1 MDIYGLNYTLGE
13 DVNGPLLA
21 AALAIEMISA
31 LMVNTFVLVAT
42 FFQCKS
48 LKLPSTILFT
58 SLIMMHY
65 VMALIYILSWLISA
79 AYGEWVFGS
88 TIQVKEATC
97 NFAGFLL
104 NYNMTF
110 INATLAAISV
120 DRWLFIVKPIFY
132 KQYMKA
138 KVAVVLVASTWIVSG
153 LLNVPPFLGMGK
165 YIFSPFGSCE
175 AKFENE
181 AGFSFLLLVV
191 LFIKSTIIIVT
202 SIWTCCFT
210 RRFIREH
217 AQLADESAYVSKN
230 RRIIGIF
237 GAMLIAYGVCYTPA
251 IIVIVISPFYDVP
264 APYIAA
270 SLVFLL
276 TVIIINPII
285 QSFFRPDVKKVIIK
299 LCSICR
305 KHQYSPEQPQP

>member
-1 MDIYGLNYTLGE
+1 MDIHGLNYTLGE

-21 AALAIEMISA
+21 AALAVEMIAA
-31 LMVNTFVLVAT
+31 LIVNTFVLVAT
-42 FFQCKS
+42 FSQCKS

-58 SLIMMHY
+58 SLIMIHY
-65 VMALIYILSWLISA
+65 VIALIYIPSWLISA
-79 AYGEWVFGS
+79 AYGEWIFGS

-97 NFAGFLL
+97 KFAGFIL
-104 NYNMTF
+104 NYTLQVKSF
-110 INATLAAISV
+110 TLAAISV

-138 KVAVVLVASTWIVSG
+138 KLAVVLAVIIWIGSCLSVAT
-153 LLNVPPFLGMGK
+153 PFFGIGN
-165 YIFSPFGSCE
+165 YFFTEFGSCE
-175 AKFENE
+175 PQ
-181 AGFSFLLLVV
+181 FLGELGYSILMLIFV
-191 LFIKSTIIIVT
+191 LTALCIIIVT

-237 GAMLIAYGVCYTPA
+237 GAMLVAYGVCYTPG
-251 IIVIVISPFYDVP
+251 IIVII
-264 APYIAA
+264 A
-270 SLVFLL
+270 SLFCDVNAAAFAAVLVFFL

-285 QSFFRPDVKKVIIK
+285 QSVFRPDVKKVIVK
-299 LCSICR
+299 LCAMCR
-305 KHQYSPEQPQP
+305 KFHHSPEA